1 MAAHRAVQKGW
12 APHAGATAGGRLL
25 WLVHGLSRAG
35 TQQPAGAGYPGEWAP
50 AFRPSRA
57 GNLLHGPRSVPK
69 VLLSMDSLGVRFHF
83 MRHSHGRERPSDRP
97 EPVATPGSMGAL
109 QPLAHRASAH
119 GQLLKRREGGVALFT
134 DRKAEAQT
142 GAHSLRPRTLLGQA
156 RSPGRPGS
164 CPASGCSS
172 VPWTRV
178 GGRGWAGLCG
188 AVTAGRGERAGARG
202 AQCFWDLHAQPLAG
216 RGGWKDKQAPES
228 PPKAQLGGEAGWET
242 RGKRSRGASVR
253 RKIRVGGGER
263 GEPSTLPGAPLEL
276 AGPDQVQGRG
286 DGALGLEKAARA
298 DLIDGAG
305 TMRWSTQGGIGVRR
319 T

>member
-1 MAAHRAVQKGW
+1 M
-12 APHAGATAGGRLL
+12 
-25 WLVHGLSRAG
+25 
-35 TQQPAGAGYPGEWAP
+35 
-50 AFRPSRA
+50 
-57 GNLLHGPRSVPK
+57 
-69 VLLSMDSLGVRFHF
+69 
-83 MRHSHGRERPSDRP
+83 
-97 EPVATPGSMGAL
+97 
-109 QPLAHRASAH
+109 
-119 GQLLKRREGGVALFT
+119 ALFT

-142 GAHSLRPRTLLGQA
+142 GAHSPRPRTLLGQA
-156 RSPGRPGS
+156 GSPGRPGS
-164 CPASGCSS
+164 CPASGSSS

-286 DGALGLEKAARA
+286 DGALGLEKAAHA